1 MGDYIGL
8 KEPSVNNKKS
18 LLLQFELVKLDKTLG
33 KMRKHISIKHVT
45 DFAAYLYILYCL
57 SPFVR
62 YKTAI
67 PQTGYIMASCIF
79 MSILFISGTIKISKQ
94 KNVHISKV
102 DICMSLWTICAVA
115 SFFVMQH
122 TSGTADF
129 ITLGAYFS
137 PIIFYFIFRLVNC
150 VSNVR
155 RLTAITVMAVLLQI
169 LFCICRQTDAFQA
182 SMQPSATFFNSGLF
196 GGFISVG
203 IIAATALPVYTKF
216 AGYSRII
223 IFCVLT
229 AILII
234 FVYWLLLTESRAAL
248 IALFVSLPVLLYK
261 KAAQKISFIPSVM
274 KKYKWYL
281 MTAGIILFVAAVC
294 YLYGIRPDSANGRLF
309 VWQTSVKMIREKP
322 LSGHGLDGF
331 RKNYMFYQ
339 AEFMER
345 CPDSPFAQLAA
356 DTAMPLN
363 EFIKIGVEQG
373 ITGMLVVLFLL
384 MIVFSA
390 KGNAETGISLHIA
403 KTFLTAILVFGLFS
417 YPTESFRF
425 RLVISVFLASVAGM
439 TSGGKTLKFGSG
451 KYIVIFAF
459 AGAVATGYLWISSCR
474 FLAAA
479 NSFDRIFHSS
489 SRRAEQLEVLY
500 PQLNSTFE
508 YLSLYGQ
515 LLKEENRPE
524 QALPVIL
531 RMETVFP
538 SPSLQ
543 MEKGEIYSSLGMIRQ
558 SDSAWLLASRMS
570 PKLFRPHYMLAKSY
584 YEQGD
589 YEKACRHARIV
600 LERRPQH
607 YTPEIYYMRK
617 EVEKMRICEKISGE

>member
-1 MGDYIGL
+1 
-8 KEPSVNNKKS
+8 
-18 LLLQFELVKLDKTLG
+18 
-33 KMRKHISIKHVT
+33 
-45 DFAAYLYILYCL
+45 
-57 SPFVR
+57 
-62 YKTAI
+62 
-67 PQTGYIMASCIF
+67 
-79 MSILFISGTIKISKQ
+79 
-94 KNVHISKV
+94 
-102 DICMSLWTICAVA
+102 
-115 SFFVMQH
+115 
-122 TSGTADF
+122 
-129 ITLGAYFS
+129 
-137 PIIFYFIFRLVNC
+137 
-150 VSNVR
+150 
-155 RLTAITVMAVLLQI
+155 MAVLLQI
-169 LFCICRQTDAFQA
+169 LFCICRQTGAFQA
-182 SMQPSATFFNSGLF
+182 NIQPAATFFNSGLF
-196 GGFISVG
+196 GGFISIG
-203 IIAATALPVYTKF
+203 IIAATALLVYTKS

-248 IALFVSLPVLLYK
+248 IALIVSLPILLYK
-261 KAAQKISFIPSVM
+261 KAAQKIPLIPSVM
-274 KKYKWYL
+274 EKYKWYL
-281 MTAGIILFVAAVC
+281 ITAGIVLFVATVC
-294 YLYGIRPDSANGRLF
+294 YLYSIRPDSANGRLF
-309 VWQTSVKMIREKP
+309 VWQTSVEMIKEKP

-331 RKNYMFYQ
+331 RKNYMSYQ

-363 EFIKIGVEQG
+363 EFVKIGVEQG
-373 ITGMLVVLFLL
+373 ITGTLVMLFLL
-384 MIVFSA
+384 IIVFSA
-390 KGNAETGISLHIA
+390 KGNDKTGTSLHIA

-425 RLVISVFLASVAGM
+425 RLIISVFLASVAGM
-439 TSGGKTLKFGSG
+439 ASGGKTVKFSSR

-459 AGAVATGYLWISSCR
+459 AGAIATGYLCIYSCR

-479 NSFDRIFHSS
+479 HKFDRICHSS
-489 SRRAEQLEVLY
+489 SRKAEQLEVLY

-515 LLKEENRPE
+515 LLKEENKPE

-531 RMETVFP
+531 RMETIFP
-538 SPSLQ
+538 SSSLQ
-543 MEKGEIYSSLGMIRQ
+543 MDKGEIYSSLGMIRQ
-558 SDSAWLLASRMS
+558 SDSAWLLASKMS

-617 EVEKMRICEKISGE
+617 EIEKMGICEKISS